1 MINRVVLVGRLTK
14 DPEYRTTPSG
24 VSVAT
29 FTLAVNRTFTN
40 AQGEREA
47 DFINCVVFRKQAEN
61 VNNYL
66 FKGSLAGVDGRIQ
79 SRSYEN
85 QEGRRIFVT
94 EVVCDSVQ
102 FLEPKN
108 QNQRHAQEGNNNFQ
122 NFVGQQTG
130 QNTSYYQ
137 NNTEKR
143 KNKSSVML
151 KKEIIISKIMVDNN
165 PDKIRLLM
173 KTITTIVHQTIINQ
187 ITHFQMKTALLILVM
202 MIYHANYNERIKLEK
217 F

>member
-14 DPEYRTTPSG
+14 DPEFRTTPNG

-47 DFINCVVFRKQAEN
+47 DFINVVVFRKQADN

-66 FKGSLAGVDGRIQ
+66 NKGNLAGVDGRMQ

-85 QEGRRIFVT
+85 QEGKRVFVT
-94 EVVCDSVQ
+94 EVVADSVQ

-108 QNQRHAQEGNNNFQ
+108 NKQSSNQPQQQNRQAQ
-122 NFVGQQTG
+122 
-130 QNTSYYQ
+130 S
-137 NNTEKR
+137 
-143 KNKSSVML
+143 
-151 KKEIIISKIMVDNN
+151 DNN
-165 PDKIRLLM
+165 QFD
-173 KTITTIVHQTIINQ
+173 NG
-187 ITHFQMKTALLILVM
+187 
-202 MIYHANYNERIKLEK
+202 LEE
-217 F
+217 FSDLPF

>member
-47 DFINCVVFRKQAEN
+47 DFINCVVFRKQADN

-85 QEGRRIFVT
+85 QEGRRVFVT

-108 QNQRHAQEGNNNFQ
+108 QNQRHGQESNNNFQ
-122 NFVGQQTG
+122 NFGGQQSG
-130 QNTSYYQ
+130 QNTASYQ
-137 NNTEKR
+137 NNNNNNNNNTS
-143 KNKSSVML
+143 NNNQSDNPFANANGP
-151 KKEIIISKIMVDNN
+151 IDISDDDL
-165 PDKIRLLM
+165 P
-173 KTITTIVHQTIINQ
+173 
-187 ITHFQMKTALLILVM
+187 F
-202 MIYHANYNERIKLEK
+202 
-217 F
+217 

>member
-1 MINRVVLVGRLTK
+1 MLNRVVLVGRLTK

-47 DFINCVVFRKQAEN
+47 DFINCVVFRRQAEN

-66 FKGSLAGVDGRIQ
+66 SKGSLAGVDGRIQ

-102 FLEPKN
+102 FLEPKMHN
-108 QNQRHAQEGNNNFQ
+108 MVANVHR
-122 NFVGQQTG
+122 T
-130 QNTSYYQ
+130 
-137 NNTEKR
+137 
-143 KNKSSVML
+143 
-151 KKEIIISKIMVDNN
+151 IISKTIWWSA
-165 PDKIRLLM
+165 IRT
-173 KTITTIVHQTIINQ
+173 KY
-187 ITHFQMKTALLILVM
+187 ILQQQ
-202 MIYHANYNERIKLEK
+202 
-217 F
+217 

>member
-14 DPEYRTTPSG
+14 DPEFRTTQSD

-29 FTLAVNRTFTN
+29 FTLAVNRPFTN

-47 DFINCVVFRKQAEN
+47 DFINVVVFRKQAEN

-66 FKGSLAGVDGRIQ
+66 RKGNLAGVDGRIQ

-85 QEGRRIFVT
+85 QEGRRVFVT
-94 EVVCDSVQ
+94 EVVADNVQ

-108 QNQRHAQEGNNNFQ
+108 NPSNNQPQQQRGQAPAGNNPFAN
-122 NFVGQQTG
+122 
-130 QNTSYYQ
+130 
-137 NNTEKR
+137 
-143 KNKSSVML
+143 
-151 KKEIIISKIMVDNN
+151 DNN
-165 PDKIRLLM
+165 
-173 KTITTIVHQTIINQ
+173 
-187 ITHFQMKTALLILVM
+187 
-202 MIYHANYNERIKLEK
+202 ANIDDDDLP